1 MRFEIE
7 AEDLEKLEEKLSK
20 LGDESEPI
28 VNEVLHGMGVETVTK
43 DVTDLLPVSSRN
55 KKHAKFSKPFT
66 HDPVNLGFIFKTRGG
81 AAKNKRSFGYLV
93 FPDEGRGPRNP
104 VEQDFTGR
112 GINRAKPKIINELT
126 EVITKKLQEGIL

>member
-43 DVTDLLPVSSRN
+43 DVTDLLPVSSRS